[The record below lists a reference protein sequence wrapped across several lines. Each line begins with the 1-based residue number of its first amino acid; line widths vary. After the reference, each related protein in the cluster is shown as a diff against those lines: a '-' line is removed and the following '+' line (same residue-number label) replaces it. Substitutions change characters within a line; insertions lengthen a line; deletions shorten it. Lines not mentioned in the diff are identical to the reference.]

1 MCSGHY
7 KVTLPSKDGVSACS
21 PTNVSPCSL
30 SQVNTDSFH
39 LKESIGAPIL
49 LPHIIVAW
57 SE

>member
-49 LPHIIVAW
+49 LPHIIVA
-57 SE
+57 